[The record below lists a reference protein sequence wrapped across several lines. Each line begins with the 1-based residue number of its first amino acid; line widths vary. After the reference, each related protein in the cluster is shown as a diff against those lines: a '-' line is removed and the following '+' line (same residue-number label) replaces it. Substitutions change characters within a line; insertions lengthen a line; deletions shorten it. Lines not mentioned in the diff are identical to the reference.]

1 MNHPER
7 VLQLGKAMSQWLV
20 TTCIDSR
27 DVHCSSLRQDV
38 MGDGYD
44 YVMGDGM
51 GDSVYQVMGTTRIGH
66 WYYGVTL
73 EE

>member
-1 MNHPER
+1 MYT
-7 VLQLGKAMSQWLV
+7 V
-20 TTCIDSR
+20 
-27 DVHCSSLRQDV
+27 VHYGRMWWV